1 MRTLLLFRGAPGCGK
16 STYIDNNS
24 LRPYALS
31 ADEIR
36 LQCSSSQQNIYGKEQ
51 ISQANDKDV
60 WNMLFNMLEIRM
72 SKGEFTVI
80 DATNSKTVE
89 MNRYKDL
96 AEKYRYRMFCIDF
109 TTLPIEEC
117 KRRNK
122 ERAEIKQVPEDVIDK
137 MYSRFRTQKIPTGI
151 KVIKPEELD
160 SIFIHKF
167 DMSKYEKIVHI
178 GDIHGC
184 YTALMEYFKNGLN
197 ENYMYIFC
205 GDYID
210 RGIENANVIKFL
222 LEIYKKPNVLLLEGN
237 HECFHKD
244 TEVLTKDGWKL
255 IRDVDIHKDMVA
267 QFNINT
273 TEVSFDYP
281 IEMISNFAK
290 NLIDIETFNTHQVVT
305 PNHDVV
311 YNYAKVKALDIL
323 NKSDLIESNFP
334 MCGNVDINDYSISDN
349 DLKLL
354 VWIISDGTIVR
365 ESKSI
370 KTRIQFHLS
379 REDKLNNLRELLNN
393 IGIKYSI
400 RADKQVVG
408 KKQAYQICFYGD
420 VARKYD
426 SMLNHEKTYPHF
438 FTHLSNRQ
446 CRIVV
451 DEIAK
456 TDGSKRSSIKMTMS
470 TIDKHSADTIQAM
483 CITHGMPCTVRKV
496 KQKSGY
502 NVGGTIYLICVKINT
517 PFPSYKVEKRL
528 IDYNDNVYCLTMPK
542 GTLITRYDG
551 KVAFTGNCHLW
562 RYANNIPAFSKEF
575 EFVTKKQLIEA
586 KINTKDLRQL
596 YRKLGQCA
604 WYTYNDK
611 EVLVT
616 HGGIATMPN
625 NLGMLA
631 TEQMIK
637 GVGNY
642 NDYSVVANTWLDT
655 TNDNMYQIFGH
666 RNTRSDGIRLNDRVF
681 NLEGKIEFGGHLRI
695 VELDNTG
702 FNTVEIKNDVF
713 KAPEAIEHTKETL
726 HSSVADA
733 VISLRSNKHIQ
744 EKQFGD
750 ISSFNFTKDA
760 FYDKVWNEQTILAR
774 GLYINTDTMKVV
786 ARGFTKFFNINEM
799 PFTKFENLEHTLQ
812 FPVTCYVKENGYLG
826 LVSYNSETDDL
837 FITTK
842 SNPEGD
848 YAVWLR
854 EMINNKMS
862 ADDINKMKEICKNE
876 EVTFI
881 FECVDMQHDPHII
894 EYKDNE
900 LFLLA
905 IVKNDINYIQ
915 YEYDNL
921 VNIANELGLKYK
933 TKAVELATW
942 AEFYDWYNEV
952 TSEDYEFEGRKIEGF
967 VIEDSNGFMTKLKLN
982 FYNFWKFMRGIAHT
996 TLKYGYINHTSA
1008 LTTSLANDFYGF
1020 CKKLYEDNN
1029 KEQRDGIPKDI
1040 IYLRNKFYNH

>member
-16 STYIDNNS
+16 STFIDNNG

-60 WNMLFNMLEIRM
+60 WNILFKLLEIRM

-109 TTLPIEEC
+109 TALPIEEC

-122 ERAEIKQVPEDVIDK
+122 ERVEIKQVPEDVIDK

-167 DMSKYEKIVHI
+167 DMSKYDKIVHI

-197 ENYMYIFC
+197 DNYMYIFC

-210 RGIENANVIKFL
+210 RGIENADVIKFL

-273 TEVSFDYP
+273 TEISFDYP
-281 IEMISNFAK
+281 IEMVSNFAK

-311 YNYAKVKALDIL
+311 YKYTKVKALDIL
-323 NKSDLIESNFP
+323 NKSNLIESDFP
-334 MCGNVDINDYSISDN
+334 MCGNVDINDYSINDN

-365 ESKSI
+365 ESESI

-379 REDKLNNLRELLNN
+379 REDKLNNLYELLNN

-420 VARKYD
+420 DARKYD

-438 FTHLSNRQ
+438 FTHLSKRQ

-456 TDGSKRSSIKMTMS
+456 TDGSKK
-470 TIDKHSADTIQAM
+470 
-483 CITHGMPCTVRKV
+483 KV
-496 KQKSGY
+496 PLKWK
-502 NVGGTIYLICVKINT
+502 
-517 PFPSYKVEKRL
+517 
-528 IDYNDNVYCLTMPK
+528 CL
-542 GTLITRYDG
+542 
-551 KVAFTGNCHLW
+551 
-562 RYANNIPAFSKEF
+562 
-575 EFVTKKQLIEA
+575 Q
-586 KINTKDLRQL
+586 
-596 YRKLGQCA
+596 
-604 WYTYNDK
+604 
-611 EVLVT
+611 
-616 HGGIATMPN
+616 
-625 NLGMLA
+625 
-631 TEQMIK
+631 
-637 GVGNY
+637 
-642 NDYSVVANTWLDT
+642 
-655 TNDNMYQIFGH
+655 
-666 RNTRSDGIRLNDRVF
+666 
-681 NLEGKIEFGGHLRI
+681 
-695 VELDNTG
+695 
-702 FNTVEIKNDVF
+702 
-713 KAPEAIEHTKETL
+713 
-726 HSSVADA
+726 
-733 VISLRSNKHIQ
+733 
-744 EKQFGD
+744 
-750 ISSFNFTKDA
+750 
-760 FYDKVWNEQTILAR
+760 
-774 GLYINTDTMKVV
+774 
-786 ARGFTKFFNINEM
+786 
-799 PFTKFENLEHTLQ
+799 
-812 FPVTCYVKENGYLG
+812 
-826 LVSYNSETDDL
+826 
-837 FITTK
+837 
-842 SNPEGD
+842 
-848 YAVWLR
+848 
-854 EMINNKMS
+854 
-862 ADDINKMKEICKNE
+862 
-876 EVTFI
+876 
-881 FECVDMQHDPHII
+881 
-894 EYKDNE
+894 
-900 LFLLA
+900 
-905 IVKNDINYIQ
+905 
-915 YEYDNL
+915 
-921 VNIANELGLKYK
+921 
-933 TKAVELATW
+933 
-942 AEFYDWYNEV
+942 
-952 TSEDYEFEGRKIEGF
+952 
-967 VIEDSNGFMTKLKLN
+967 
-982 FYNFWKFMRGIAHT
+982 
-996 TLKYGYINHTSA
+996 
-1008 LTTSLANDFYGF
+1008 
-1020 CKKLYEDNN
+1020 
-1029 KEQRDGIPKDI
+1029 
-1040 IYLRNKFYNH
+1040 